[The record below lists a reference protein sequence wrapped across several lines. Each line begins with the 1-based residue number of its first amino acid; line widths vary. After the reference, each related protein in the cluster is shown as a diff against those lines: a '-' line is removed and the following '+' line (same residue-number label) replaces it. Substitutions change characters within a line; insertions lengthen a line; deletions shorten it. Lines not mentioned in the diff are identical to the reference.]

1 MSKEKSTALTDIC
14 MLDCIFFSQIR
25 NAMNTQMIQLDKDM
39 NEYKEKATKY
49 QIEKVQLFL
58 LFLFV
63 LQFQLTCTTFGMWK
77 AGCSNSSCDRP
88 KS

>member
-1 MSKEKSTALTDIC
+1 
-14 MLDCIFFSQIR
+14 
-25 NAMNTQMIQLDKDM
+25 MNTQMIQLDKDM

-58 LFLFV
+58 LFHFV